1 MFVFRYLKEEIRYDM
16 TLSEYNNKQLECPVE
31 RAMRVLSGK
40 WKRQILY
47 YLYHEGTQRISN
59 LQRLIPDASRFSL
72 TQHLREL
79 EADGIVHRE
88 IYAEAPPKVEYSLTS
103 LGQSLIPILM
113 YLLHWA
119 KDHSD
124 ELNLEL
130 LEKQV
135 GRHLLNDHMEQIN
148 E

>member
-16 TLSEYNNKQLECPVE
+16 TLSEYNNKQLECPLE

-47 YLYHEGTQRISN
+47 YLYHDGTQRISN

-88 IYAEAPPKVEYSLTS
+88 IYPEAPPKVEYSLTS

-119 KDHSD
+119 ENNSD
-124 ELNLEL
+124 ELNLKL
-130 LEKQV
+130 LEKRV
-135 GRHLLNDHMEQIN
+135 DRHLLDDHMEQIQ
-148 E
+148 